1 MGVPTMT
8 VTSIALG
15 EADATNLLEE
25 AKEMAE
31 TMPKVFIAMC
41 IEEGDPGMYF
51 TNMGNGEIS
60 YLLLGCLLESHGV
73 FDGEE
78 D

>member
-1 MGVPTMT
+1 MT

-15 EADATNLLEE
+15 QAEAANLLEE
-25 AKEMAE
+25 AKELAG

-41 IEEGDPGMYF
+41 TEEGDPGMYM
-51 TNMGNGEIS
+51 TNMTGGEIS
-60 YLLLGCLLESHGV
+60 YLMLGCLLEAHGV

-78 D
+78 E